1 MNYLHKKQSI
11 SIYNEWIKSILPDYI
26 PSDIIEKSLPRQNN
40 PYPDFVIG
48 LEYYVDADPGRVPP
62 RLEYAAKDE
71 NDLKCRIFADVAF
84 QIASEMELST
94 RKDDELKWHYIP
106 IYVKDDKWMYK
117 ENKNYTYDTIFDSR
131 KTLFECHLKLLNL
144 VYSLEELDLK
154 IKKYEKCMNTD
165 FQTQHWKFDLNT
177 FEFVEI
183 SNSRDNYYPEESQII
198 QG

>member
-1 MNYLHKKQSI
+1 MNYLHKKQPI

-48 LEYYVDADPGRVPP
+48 LEYYVDADPSRVPP